1 MAYYAFLDN
10 DNTVVEVITG
20 NEENSE
26 GINWEEWYGNYRGLT
41 CKRTSYNTFAGKHS
55 NPNKQQFR
63 YNFAGVGFKFD
74 SSKGEHGAFIPPKTY
89 PSWVLDEDSC
99 TWISPIPMPED
110 DTKYWVWN
118 EGTVSWDEYIPPMPE
133 NIQP

>member
-41 CKRTSYNTFAGKHS
+41 CKRTSYNTFEGKHS
-55 NPNKQQFR
+55 NPNKEQFR
-63 YNFAGVGFKFD
+63 YNYAGIGFKFD
-74 SSKGEHGAFIPPKTY
+74 PTKGPHGAFIPPSPY
-89 PSWVLDEDSC
+89 PSWILDETTCS
-99 TWISPIPMPED
+99 WKSPVPRPED
-110 DTKYWVWN
+110 DTKHWVWN
-118 EGTVSWDEYIPPMPE
+118 ESTTTWDEFIPPLPA
-133 NIQP
+133 NPQP